1 MFEYRITKYNPLFR
15 DSRGAY
21 TKDDWTSVSDFSDDY
36 GTSKFND
43 YLKVENAYLYAIES
57 IANLNKVRGFN
68 LCRIEKPI
76 EKHNLNDFHD
86 IDTSDS
92 IKIIDAM
99 KPVHKYP
106 LSETLKV
113 SQLCL
118 REQTW
123 CKIYSR
129 KMFVHFGYDYYM
141 YIGSK
146 ANIQPLIKSIT
157 DRGLFVEVM
166 KSPYK

>member
-21 TKDDWTSVSDFSDDY
+21 TKDDWTSVSDFSGDY
-36 GTSKFND
+36 ETSKFSE
-43 YLKVENAYLYAIES
+43 YLMVENAYLFAIES
-57 IANLNKVRGFN
+57 IAKLNKINGFYYS
-68 LCRIEKPI
+68 RIEKNR
-76 EKHNLNDFHD
+76 HLNSFPD
-86 IDTSDS
+86 ISLSDS
-92 IKIIDAM
+92 RKIIKTM
-99 KPVHKYP
+99 KPMRKYP
-106 LSETLKV
+106 LPNVLKV

-123 CKIYSR
+123 CMIYSR
-129 KMFVHFGYDYYM
+129 KEMFVHFGYDYYM

-146 ANIQPLIKSIT
+146 ANIQPLITSIT